1 MKKSTYLS
9 ICTLVIAINA
19 LAGCATPGASP
30 AGKAKEATAV
40 QKIAKQR
47 TVVTKVPVLVKET
60 SFYSDGLV
68 DQYITY
74 KFDDAKKLLL
84 EKATYDT
91 SRSDPVER
99 LAFEYKDGRETAE
112 TLYESDGKVRSRRE
126 LSYDAKGL
134 LASERVLD
142 SKGTVQ
148 SSSAYAFD
156 AKGRKT
162 EWRVL
167 DASGSAKALT
177 SYVYGTDGLSAIEMR
192 DIGGKVTGTIKL
204 EYAAGKLDKRSY
216 FGPDGALQKYEAY
229 VYSGELLSSLESRR
243 ADGSLEGKTAY
254 DYGSSGE
261 LAKASEYDASGALR
275 SSTGYEY
282 MFREDSSIE
291 TYYE

>member
-9 ICTLVIAINA
+9 ICTVVIAIA
-19 LAGCATPGASP
+19 VLAGCATAAASP
-30 AGKAKEATAV
+30 VGKAKEAAV
-40 QKIAKQR
+40 AQKIAKQR

-68 DQYITY
+68 DQYIIY
-74 KFDDAKKLLL
+74 KLDDTKKLLL

-99 LAFEYKDGRETAE
+99 LALEYKDGRETAE

-142 SKGTVQ
+142 SKGAVQ

-156 AKGRKT
+156 AKGQKT

-177 SYVYGTDGLSAIEMR
+177 SYIYGKDGLSAIEMR

-204 EYAAGKLDKRSY
+204 EYSGGKLDKRSY
-216 FGPDGALQKYEAY
+216 FGSDGTLEKYEAY
-229 VYSGELLSSLESRR
+229 AYSGELLSSLENHR
-243 ADGSLEGKTAY
+243 ADGSLAGKTAY
-254 DYGSSGE
+254 EYGSSGE

-275 SSTGYEY
+275 SSTSYEY
-282 MFREDSSIE
+282 IFREDSSIE